1 MSELWTAVAALA
13 AVAAVVTPVL
23 MVLRARMREAKR
35 PAYEKACENFDQLD
49 RMSAAVTRR
58 SFTRSELDDESFDD
72 LLGDLEV
79 VERKTFDGWRTRN
92 AAPVRGLISHAK
104 AMYHAESA
112 DDPDWKLK
120 QGVEAGAIQKTL
132 RRARAA
138 LYHQWG
144 R

>member
-23 MVLRARMREAKR
+23 MVLRTRRREAKR
-35 PAYEKACENFDQLD
+35 PAHEKACDYFDQLD

-58 SFTRSELDDESFDD
+58 SFTKSELDGERFDD

-92 AAPVRGLISHAK
+92 AAVNPIAETDHPYRLGDPLPVNGSRPAN
-104 AMYHAESA
+104 AAVPVP
-112 DDPDWKLK
+112 PD
-120 QGVEAGAIQKTL
+120 
-132 RRARAA
+132 R
-138 LYHQWG
+138 
-144 R
+144 